1 MTDKHLDDA
10 IDRAVREM
18 MSAEPASDLRQR
30 VLDTITRPRR
40 RAIAWSALAYGSAAL
55 AAIVLLVVSLVTR
68 RPDVPETRVAGTT
81 TVSPAP
87 APTTTPTPVDPQP
100 APQPSL
106 SLPGR
111 SPSSPGQ
118 ARGTSTPPVGVP
130 NFADRRVEAASIPG
144 RARAR
149 IRDNVCCPARA
160 SGPARHCHDR
170 RAADRDERDRNRANR
185 DRTHRNRA
193 AAATTLNCIEEKTC
207 SEERSRRSWPW
218 PSF

>member
-40 RAIAWSALAYGSAAL
+40 RAIVWSALAYGSAAL
-55 AAIVLLVVSLVTR
+55 AAIVLIVVSLVTR

-81 TVSPAP
+81 TLSPAP
-87 APTTTPTPVDPQP
+87 APTTPAPVAPPP

-111 SPSSPGQ
+111 SPSPPRQ
-118 ARGTSTPPVGVP
+118 ARGTSTPSVDVP
-130 NFADRRVEAASIPG
+130 NVADRRVEAASIPG
-144 RARAR
+144 ALALESETGSAAPLEPVVPLGIATIGAEPIATKEIGIRPIEIVR
-149 IRDNVCCPARA
+149 IEIAPL
-160 SGPARHCHDR
+160 PPR
-170 RAADRDERDRNRANR
+170 R
-185 DRTHRNRA
+185 
-193 AAATTLNCIEEKTC
+193 
-207 SEERSRRSWPW
+207 
-218 PSF
+218 

>member
-18 MSAEPASDLRQR
+18 MSAEPASNLRQR

-55 AAIVLLVVSLVTR
+55 AAIVLLVVSVVTR

-87 APTTTPTPVDPQP
+87 APTKATPVDPQP

-111 SPSSPGQ
+111 SASSPGQ

-130 NFADRRVEAASIPG
+130 HFADRRVEAASIPG
-144 RARAR
+144 ALALESETASAAPLEPMVPLGIAAIGAEPIATKEIGIAPIEIVR
-149 IRDNVCCPARA
+149 IEIAPLL
-160 SGPARHCHDR
+160 PR
-170 RAADRDERDRNRANR
+170 R
-185 DRTHRNRA
+185 
-193 AAATTLNCIEEKTC
+193 
-207 SEERSRRSWPW
+207 
-218 PSF
+218 

>member
-81 TVSPAP
+81 TVSPAA
-87 APTTTPTPVDPQP
+87 APTRPPPVAPQP
-100 APQPSL
+100 AEQPAVS
-106 SLPGR
+106 SPGR
-111 SPSSPGQ
+111 SQSP
-118 ARGTSTPPVGVP
+118 ARRPREASTPPVGGP
-130 NFADRRVEAASIPG
+130 NVADRRVEAASIPG
-144 RARAR
+144 ALALESETGSAAPLKPVVPLGIATIGAQPIATKEIGIAPIEIVR
-149 IRDNVCCPARA
+149 IEIAP
-160 SGPARHCHDR
+160 SPPR
-170 RAADRDERDRNRANR
+170 R
-185 DRTHRNRA
+185 
-193 AAATTLNCIEEKTC
+193 
-207 SEERSRRSWPW
+207 
-218 PSF
+218 

>member
-68 RPDVPETRVAGTT
+68 RPDVPETRVAGTQA
-81 TVSPAP
+81 VSPAA
-87 APTTTPTPVDPQP
+87 APTTPIPVDPHPAQQP
-100 APQPSL
+100 AV

-111 SPSSPGQ
+111 SPSSPRQ
-118 ARGTSTPPVGVP
+118 ARGTSTPSVGVQ

-144 RARAR
+144 ALALESETTSAAPLEPVVPLGIAAIGAEPIVTKEIGIAPIEIVR
-149 IRDNVCCPARA
+149 IEIAPL
-160 SGPARHCHDR
+160 PPR
-170 RAADRDERDRNRANR
+170 R
-185 DRTHRNRA
+185 
-193 AAATTLNCIEEKTC
+193 
-207 SEERSRRSWPW
+207 
-218 PSF
+218 

>member
-87 APTTTPTPVDPQP
+87 TTPTPVDPQP

-111 SPSSPGQ
+111 SPSSPRQ
-118 ARGTSTPPVGVP
+118 ARGASTPPVGVP
-130 NFADRRVEAASIPG
+130 NVGDRRVEATSIPG
-144 RARAR
+144 PLALESETTSPAPLEPVVPLGIATIGAQPIATKEIGIAPIEIVR
-149 IRDNVCCPARA
+149 IEIAP
-160 SGPARHCHDR
+160 SPPR
-170 RAADRDERDRNRANR
+170 R
-185 DRTHRNRA
+185 
-193 AAATTLNCIEEKTC
+193 
-207 SEERSRRSWPW
+207 
-218 PSF
+218 